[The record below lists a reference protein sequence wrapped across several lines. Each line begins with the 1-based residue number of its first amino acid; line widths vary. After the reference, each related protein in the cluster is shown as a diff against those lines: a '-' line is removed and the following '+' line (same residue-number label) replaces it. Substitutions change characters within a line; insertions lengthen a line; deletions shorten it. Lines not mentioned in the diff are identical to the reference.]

1 MNCKRVKPVFFMAAA
16 ASLMFSTPAL
26 AATDTTSFQVTATV
40 NDSCRVTA
48 EDLAFGT
55 YDPNGEDLDATS
67 TITATCT
74 DGTNYEIGLDA
85 GENAANATTTTRAMV
100 GGTGVAYLEYEL
112 YSNASR
118 DTIWDETD
126 TVSNPSATGGDN
138 TETVYGQIPGGQFV
152 PAENYSDTINVT
164 ITY

>member
-1 MNCKRVKPVFFMAAA
+1 MAAA

-48 EDLAFGT
+48 EDLAFGI
-55 YDPNGEDLDATS
+55 YDPNTANDRDAES

-74 DGTNYEIGLDA
+74 EGTNYDIELNA
-85 GENAANATTTTRAMV
+85 GGNATDASSTSRAMV
-100 GGTGVAYLEYEL
+100 GGTSGAYLDYEL
-112 YSNASR
+112 YSDAGRSTVWN
-118 DTIWDETD
+118 DTNM
-126 TVSNPSATGGDN
+126 VNNSSATGGDN
-138 TETVYGQIPGGQFV
+138 PHTVYGQIPGGQFV
-152 PAENYSDTINVT
+152 PAESYSDTINVT